1 MLLTASS
8 GHYQRW
14 QTRVFFH
21 HYTAIKAAHPC
32 SDLGG
37 FTRLLTLPDRLTL
50 AEEDRGLS
58 AVMTTIVARELTK
71 ARRGRVAE
79 CDGAVSSHE
88 RGVSRRRRTSASS
101 CSTGQPRSAPCS
113 RRGIPPPLAA
123 PATHVRDSCPG
134 PLRRRQLAA
143 RLAPDERHVFIVE
156 TDHVLLKPLP
166 NLLATA
172 VGGEEAAV
180 GPPEHASAT
189 RDTPTHMLHAQH
201 AHAAHVTCTCPRPA
215 PQAAAYPF
223 HYMDP
228 RRPGCAPIVRRH
240 AGSAEAA
247 ARVQQVG
254 PSPLLISLEALRL
267 LIVY

>member
-71 ARRGRVAE
+71 ARRGRVAVWPRAE

-166 NLLATA
+166 NLLAA
-172 VGGEEAAV
+172 AAGGEEAAV
-180 GPPEHASAT
+180 GPPEHASAC
-189 RDTPTHMLHAQH
+189 HIM
-201 AHAAHVTCTCPRPA
+201 
-215 PQAAAYPF
+215 
-223 HYMDP
+223 
-228 RRPGCAPIVRRH
+228 
-240 AGSAEAA
+240 
-247 ARVQQVG
+247 
-254 PSPLLISLEALRL
+254 
-267 LIVY
+267 

>member
-1 MLLTASS
+1 VLLTASS

-71 ARRGRVAE
+71 ETEDLGFVVLNRPTSIR
-79 CDGAVSSHE
+79 AVL
-88 RGVSRRRRTSASS
+88 AS
-101 CSTGQPRSAPCS
+101 G
-113 RRGIPPPLAA
+113 
-123 PATHVRDSCPG
+123 
-134 PLRRRQLAA
+134 QLAA

-172 VGGEEAAV
+172 AGGEEAAV

-201 AHAAHVTCTCPRPA
+201 AHAAHVTCTCTCCPRPA

-267 LIVY
+267 LIVN